1 MTKRWYLNGKN
12 GANSDC
18 TLATCVYNEKLL
30 AARTDSTTLNSTI
43 VVAATWR
50 DHMVWTTEAGD
61 PGITDW
67 PSGQYHGQANITAYG
82 QGSYRF
88 RMVQVSSTCGW
99 VWGIMVS
106 AGKTGT
112 GIKTWTANKNPA
124 SSSSGDR
131 LQVRLQTYLTISQ
144 WSPSQAL
151 DIEAGDNTWT
161 QGPLGSEGA
170 VDAEAQSSVV
180 DAAAQARPQAAV
192 DAEAQA
198 SSVDADATTRPQA
211 AVDAQ
216 AQAAVVDAAAQV
228 RRQAAVDAAAQDAT
242 AELLAQVRRQAAV
255 AAEAQA
261 AAAELLA
268 QVRRQAAVD
277 AAAQASSVVARA
289 EGGGVPTIVHAL
301 TFPVRISRVIPL
313 DCHVDLAA
321 LEVPVHRTR
330 RLAQRVAR
338 RRVIPAHI
346 SRIVPMR
353 SEP

>member
-170 VDAEAQSSVV
+170 VDAQAQSS
-180 DAAAQARPQAAV
+180 
-192 DAEAQA
+192 
-198 SSVDADATTRPQA
+198 
-211 AVDAQ
+211 
-216 AQAAVVDAAAQV
+216 VVDAAAQV
-228 RRQAAVDAAAQDAT
+228 RRQAAVDAQAQAAT
-242 AELLAQVRRQAAV
+242 AELLAHVRRQAAV

-289 EGGGVPTIVHAL
+289 EGGGIPTITHAL

>member
-170 VDAEAQSSVV
+170 VDAQAQSSVV

-192 DAEAQA
+192 DA
-198 SSVDADATTRPQA
+198 
-211 AVDAQ
+211 Q
-216 AQAAVVDAAAQV
+216 AQSSVVDAAAQV
-228 RRQAAVDAAAQDAT
+228 RRQAAVDAQAQAAT
-242 AELLAQVRRQAAV
+242 AELLAHVRRQAAV

-268 QVRRQAAVD
+268 HVRRQAAVD
-277 AAAQASSVVARA
+277 AQAQASSVVARA
-289 EGGGVPTIVHAL
+289 EGGGIPTITHAL